1 MVLPVWKG
9 LKEQVMFKTIAA
21 AAYGCL
27 LLSTLALGQ
36 ANGHLQIH
44 FMDVGQG
51 DGAVLISPRGEIVLF
66 DVGKDM
72 KRKDCT
78 KPVSYLDQLHITKI
92 DYLFVSHYHF
102 DHIGCIPDV
111 LEQFPLQHEAYD
123 RGQSYPGATYAAY
136 VEAVKPHRTTA
147 IPGTSVELDKGS
159 GHSVFITVKAVNGNG
174 VSTSNENDLSL
185 TVLVGYDAFRAE
197 IGGDLSGDNANQ
209 YADIETGVGPKV
221 GHIDVYKVHHHCSS
235 HSTNDAWLRDTTPTI
250 GIISTGDNNA
260 YGHPTADCLERLHQV
275 GIKTYWTE
283 HGNGAA
289 LEPEFDEVAGNVV
302 VEVTPG
308 AATFSVASGT
318 QRLASYPITGGTS
331 ANAVAA
337 SAPSSQTASGAT
349 YAWSKNSNVYHH
361 ADCKYVQSISS
372 QNLATGS
379 NPPAGKTLHKN
390 CPLH

>member
-1 MVLPVWKG
+1 
-9 LKEQVMFKTIAA
+9 MFKTIAA
-21 AAYGCL
+21 ATFGCL
-27 LLSTLALGQ
+27 LFSTLVLGQ

-51 DGAVLISPRGEIVLF
+51 DGAVLISPLGEVVLF

-78 KPVSYLDQLHITKI
+78 KPVAYLDQLHVTKI

-111 LEQFPLQHEAYD
+111 LEQFQLQHQAFD
-123 RGQSYPGATYAAY
+123 RGQSYPGATYTAY
-136 VEAVKPHRTTA
+136 VDAVKPHRTSA
-147 IPGTSVELDKGS
+147 MPGTTVELDKGS
-159 GHSVFITVKAVNGNG
+159 GHSVIVTVKAVNGDG

-185 TVLVGYDAFRAE
+185 TALVSYDSFRAE
-197 IGGDLSGDNANQ
+197 IGGDLSGDNTNQ

-235 HSTNDAWLRDTTPTI
+235 HSTNEAWLKDTAPTI

-260 YGHPTADCLERLHQV
+260 YGHPTADCLERLHQA

-283 HGNGAA
+283 HGNGASP
-289 LEPEFDEVAGNVV
+289 EPDFDEVAGNIV
-302 VEVTPG
+302 VEVAPG
-308 AATFSVASGT
+308 AATYSVSSGT
-318 QRLASYPITGGTS
+318 QQLASYPITGGL
-331 ANAVAA
+331 ANGTLPSPAPTPAVA
-337 SAPSSQTASGAT
+337 GEN
-349 YAWSKNSNVYHH
+349 YAWSKNSGVYHH

-372 QNLATGS
+372 QNLVTGS
-379 NPPAGKTLHKN
+379 SPPPGKTLHKN

>member
-1 MVLPVWKG
+1 MKNVKAIVAATLSC
-9 LKEQVMFKTIAA
+9 LMFAA
-21 AAYGCL
+21 AA
-27 LLSTLALGQ
+27 SAQ

-111 LEQFPLQHEAYD
+111 LEQFPLQHQAYD
-123 RGQSYPGATYAAY
+123 RGETYPGATYTAY
-136 VEAVKPHRTTA
+136 VAAVKPHRTTA
-147 IPGTSVELDKGS
+147 TAGTTVELDKGS
-159 GHSVFITVKAVNGNG
+159 GHSVLITVKAVNGDG
-174 VSTSNENDLSL
+174 VSTTNENDLSL
-185 TVLVGYDAFRAE
+185 TALVSYDNFRAE
-197 IGGDLSGDNANQ
+197 IGGDLSGDNTQ
-209 YADIETGVGPKV
+209 MYADIETGVGPKI

-235 HSTNDAWLRDTTPTI
+235 HSTNEAWLKDTTPTI

-260 YGHPTADCLERLHQV
+260 YGHPAADCLERLHQA

-283 HGNGAA
+283 RGAGA
-289 LEPEFDEVAGNVV
+289 TPELEFDDVVGNIIVDVAQ
-302 VEVTPG
+302 G
-308 AATFSVASGT
+308 ATTYSVSSGS
-318 QRLASYPITGGTS
+318 QPLASYPIAGGGSSLGAATP
-331 ANAVAA
+331 VAA
-337 SAPSSQTASGAT
+337 PTGQL
-349 YAWSKNSNVYHH
+349 YAWSKNSSVYHH
-361 ADCKYVQSISS
+361 ADCKYVKSISS
-372 QNLATGS
+372 QNLVTGS
-379 NPPAGKTLHKN
+379 TPPAGKKLHKD